1 MLRSNLYDYSDAYI
15 VVKRKVN
22 LKAIPNTDVDRK
34 NVAFKNNAPFR
45 SCITK
50 INSKLIDKA
59 EDLNIVMPMYNLSQS
74 IELEY
79 SQNYSMTS
87 GSLWNNYRKKF
98 DNVNDNASD
107 GKSFKYKTKIIGKT
121 EVRGNQHRE
130 TNHNNQ
136 INHQYRV

>member
-22 LKAIPNTDVDRK
+22 VKAIRNADVDRK

>member
-22 LKAIPNTDVDRK
+22 VKAIPNADVDRK

-87 GSLWNNYRKKF
+87 GSLWNNYRKKI

-136 INHQYRV
+136 INHQYHV

>member
-1 MLRSNLYDYSDAYI
+1 
-15 VVKRKVN
+15 
-22 LKAIPNTDVDRK
+22 
-34 NVAFKNNAPFR
+34 
-45 SCITK
+45 
-50 INSKLIDKA
+50 
-59 EDLNIVMPMYNLSQS
+59 
-74 IELEY
+74 
-79 SQNYSMTS
+79 MTS

-121 EVRGNQHRE
+121 EVRGKQHRE

>member
-87 GSLWNNYRKKF
+87 GSLWNNYRKKI